1 MENDQNLSQQTV
13 KRHKGVIQA
22 IYSVCLVALL
32 LYIIFGGAS
41 LIMKIIVSL
50 VILVAVT
57 LVMAVMVKLH
67 AWPFK

>member
-32 LYIIFGGAS
+32 LYIIFGGAG

-50 VILVAVT
+50 VILLAFT

>member
-13 KRHKGVIQA
+13 KRHKGAIQA

-32 LYIIFGGAS
+32 LYIIFGGAG